1 MSKRNLLSI
10 IIVTFLPVI
19 VYIWVQLFYSFK
31 VSRNKFEI
39 YIEKGTSF
47 RSAVDILY
55 NEGIIKDRN
64 LFIILGRITGLD
76 KRLIYGYY
84 KFLGEQSAYDVLSK
98 LLRGEI
104 EEYNVIFKEGETLA
118 DLGERLEELNII
130 DKMSFLKLATDRS
143 LLNSLSIDAPSLEG
157 YVFPTRYKIPKGTD
171 PVDMIRYMV
180 DTMRRMARPYLDM
193 GKEMGFTENEVL
205 TLASIIEKE
214 ARTDDERP
222 VISAV
227 YHNRLKRKMRLQAD
241 PTTVYE
247 LKGTKKLVTRRDL
260 LRKSEYNTYIKRGLP
275 PGPIASPG
283 LKSIIAAVKPA
294 EVPYLY
300 FVSNR
305 DGTHTFSVEYK
316 EHIDA
321 IIEIKR
327 KIRLNRQ

>member
-1 MSKRNLLSI
+1 MSKRNLISI
-10 IIVTFLPVI
+10 TIATLLPVI
-19 VYIWVQLFYSFK
+19 VYILIQLFYPFK
-31 VSRNKFEI
+31 VCRNKFEI
-39 YIEKGTSF
+39 YIAKGASF
-47 RSAVDILY
+47 RSLVNILY
-55 NEGIIKDRN
+55 EEGIIRDRS

-76 KRLIYGYY
+76 RRLRYGYY
-84 KFLGEQSAYDVLSK
+84 KFLGRQSAYDVLSK

-104 EEYNVIFKEGETLA
+104 EEYDVILREGETLA

-130 DKMSFLKLATDRS
+130 DKLSFLKLAANRG

-171 PVDMIRYMV
+171 PVDMIRFMV
-180 DTMRRMARPYLDM
+180 DTMRKMAGPYIEM
-193 GKEMGFTENEVL
+193 GREMGFTENEVL

-214 ARTDDERP
+214 AKTDDERP

-227 YHNRLKRKMRLQAD
+227 YHNRLKRRMKLQAD
-241 PTTVYE
+241 PTAVYE

-260 LRKSEYNTYIKRGLP
+260 LRKSEYNTYIKKGLP

-305 DGTHTFSVEYK
+305 DGTHTFSVGYR
-316 EHIDA
+316 EHMDA
-321 IIEIKR
+321 IIEIK
-327 KIRLNRQ
+327 KKVRLNRQ